1 MSAFEPKRTF
11 ADQFCCVAQLDRHA
25 TISGARPERATRLGH
40 TERYRPIPRSSAG
53 RFLGISDSAQNTM
66 SENTAIRPFQ
76 VSFPEAE
83 LSELRRRVKI
93 LRKHDGS

>member
-1 MSAFEPKRTF
+1 MS
-11 ADQFCCVAQLDRHA
+11 D
-25 TISGARPERATRLGH
+25 
-40 TERYRPIPRSSAG
+40 
-53 RFLGISDSAQNTM
+53 
-66 SENTAIRPFQ
+66 NTAIRPFQ